1 MAYERPRPTAEVP
14 AAERMPEKIQSIS
27 GVKKTEDR
35 FLIAWKRNRANAIK
49 KNTNVQEGLKKNP
62 TQFLNEGIS
71 VDHQLSAVRTK
82 LFSNT
87 KNHGR

>member
-27 GVKKTEDR
+27 GEKKPEEGL
-35 FLIAWKRNRANAIK
+35 LIIEKTNRTNAIK

-62 TQFLNEGIS
+62 TQFLREGIS
-71 VDHQLSAVRTK
+71 VDHQLSAVRAK